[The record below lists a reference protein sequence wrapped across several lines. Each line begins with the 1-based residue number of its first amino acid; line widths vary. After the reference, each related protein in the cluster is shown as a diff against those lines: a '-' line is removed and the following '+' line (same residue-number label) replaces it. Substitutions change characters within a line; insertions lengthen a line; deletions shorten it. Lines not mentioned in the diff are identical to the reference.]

1 MRRGFAIVLTL
12 VMAAVIS
19 GLAMSLFTMANID
32 MQIAKNV
39 RLSRAALL
47 TSQSALNAFAVKG
60 LHYEDVLRHAA
71 GEKNFIFERGEFS
84 ARENYEI
91 HVTVEE
97 NETFR
102 VRTIGDI
109 KKGDRVLASAQI
121 EATFR
126 SSWRRNEN

>member
-1 MRRGFAIVLTL
+1 MLTL

-47 TSQSALNAFAVKG
+47 VSQSALNTFTIKG

-84 ARENYEI
+84 AREGYEI
-91 HVTVEE
+91 HIAVEE

-102 VRTIGDI
+102 VRTVGDI
-109 KKGDRVLASAQI
+109 KKAGRVLASAQI

-126 SSWRRNEN
+126 SRWRRNEN